1 MNWAR
6 WEAAERCTTGAAPG
20 ARLLLAWCL
29 AEYPVAWSGGIFNCR
44 TVRGTQV
51 RSIHGEGRALD
62 VMLPTPNGR
71 AHPDGYDL
79 LRRLGANGRRLGL
92 QAIIFDRVI
101 YSARSPEG
109 RPYTGVH
116 PHVDHLHIELTR
128 QAGATLTTA
137 QIEAALGASATRP
150 AEVALGRVLRL
161 RRPMMRGEDVR
172 EVQRRLNIKAD
183 GIFGPQTDGAVR
195 QFQRTR
201 GLVVDG
207 IVGPITWAELT
218 A

>member
-6 WEAAERCTTGAAPG
+6 WDAAVRCTSGATAG
-20 ARLLLAWCL
+20 AQLLLQWAL
-29 AEYPVAWSGGIFNCR
+29 AEYPVSWSGGIYNCR

-62 VMLPTPNGR
+62 VMLPTPSGR
-71 AHPDGYDL
+71 AHSEGYSL
-79 LRRLGANGRRLGL
+79 LRRIGVHGRKLGV
-92 QAIIFDRVI
+92 QCVIFDRTI
-101 YSARSPEG
+101 YSARSPDG

-128 QAGATLTTA
+128 AAGRSLTSER
-137 QIEAALGASATRP
+137 IVSLLGGGQP
-150 AEVALGRVLRL
+150 AEVALGRMLQL
-161 RRPMMRGEDVR
+161 RRPYMRGEDVR
-172 EVQRRLNIKAD
+172 KVQRRLNIPAD
-183 GIFGPQTDGAVR
+183 GIHGRQTDRAVR
-195 QFQRTR
+195 RFQRDS

-207 IVGPITWAELT
+207 IVGPATWGELT

>member
-1 MNWAR
+1 MNWDR
-6 WEAAERCTTGAAPG
+6 WEPAGPCTSGPTPG

-29 AEYPVAWSGGIFNCR
+29 SEYPVAWSGGIYNCR

-51 RSIHGEGRALD
+51 RSIHGEGRAVD

-92 QAIIFDRVI
+92 QAIIFDRTI
-101 YSARSPEG
+101 YSARSPNG

-116 PHVDHLHIELTR
+116 PHVDHLHIEMTR
-128 QAGATLTTA
+128 QAGATLTTHR
-137 QIEAALGASATRP
+137 IHEVLGPSAARP
-150 AEVALGRVLRL
+150 PEVALGRLLRL

-172 EVQRRLNIKAD
+172 ELQRRLNITAD
-183 GIFGPQTDGAVR
+183 GVFGPQTDGAVR
-195 QFQRTR
+195 RFQRDR